1 MKKKMTA
8 RLCAAVM
15 AVSVL
20 MTGMTA
26 FAADETTQVAAEAT
40 AAVDTQVIPAETA
53 NVIAV
58 DSDYIRDIYNL
69 MSTDANGDP
78 LYYAQGLYDLDSEI
92 TSKFFEW
99 VESQAKY
106 YDSDTGSYTNEY
118 YFERSHGILD
128 IKTGY
133 SKIVEDFGEANEY
146 IYIPGGGLTGIGL
159 GIYRTKGVVEYNPN
173 TKEKYGERDYTV
185 YYYGGFENGIRT
197 GHGRFYFG
205 NIGQGFLL
213 FEGEWGNDAPNGL
226 GSYVVVYSTLEPG
239 NTEIRRE
246 DMSKSYI
253 KSEVSGMLVNGL
265 WNGIVSVKYDNNRVY
280 NYSIR
285 RQFGPSCSFE
295 FTATNGIITDDKT
308 AEFISKYDN
317 AMGSI
322 NICSGSEHAKV
333 TSDNYIVYWYGDD
346 LLYSDGEKGFC
357 YAGDMKS
364 VIHGPLTHGILGYA
378 DNYGQHQN
386 IDWAPCV
393 GFKY

>member
-1 MKKKMTA
+1 MKKRMTA

-40 AAVDTQVIPAETA
+40 AAVDTQVISAETA

-92 TSKFFEW
+92 TSKFIEW
-99 VESQAKY
+99 VKSQAKY

-118 YFERSHGILD
+118 YFERSHRILD
-128 IKTGY
+128 VPKTGY

-159 GIYRTKGVVEYNPN
+159 GIYRTKGVEYNPN
-173 TKEKYGERDYTV
+173 TKEKYVEQDYTV

-197 GHGRFYFG
+197 GHGRFYSEYYG
-205 NIGQGFLL
+205 NDFLL

-226 GSYVVVYSTLEPG
+226 GSYVTVHRIQKLGDTVYRP
-239 NTEIRRE
+239 E
-246 DMSKSYI
+246 DESYI

-265 WNGIVSVKYDNNRVY
+265 WNGIVSVKYDNNWSA
-280 NYSIR
+280 NYGYKK
-285 RQFGPSCSFE
+285 FGPSCSFE

-308 AEFISKYDN
+308 AEFISKCEYDN
-317 AMGSI
+317 AFFNLFCGSDAAVVK
-322 NICSGSEHAKV
+322 NG
-333 TSDNYIVYWYGDD
+333 NYIVYWYGDD
-346 LLYSDGEKGFC
+346 FLYSDGTKGIC
-357 YAGDMKS
+357 YAGDLKS

-378 DNYGQHQN
+378 DSYGQQQN
-386 IDWAPCV
+386 ISWAPCA
-393 GFKY
+393 GFRY